1 MSAIEEPNRTTGATP
16 GRIRPAVPLTSDFVF
31 KYVFGADQSTECL
44 RSLLSAIQE
53 DAGCPALA
61 SVQVTNPFNLKE
73 SEEDKLSV
81 VDVRATDIRGTTF
94 TVEAQATY
102 HAAFPSR
109 ALYYW
114 ARAYGKQLQESEFYS
129 RLQPVV
135 GVNLLDFLLFPQSAG
150 APMHTSFRPYCREA
164 PHLDPL
170 GDLMIHFIELPRF
183 DPPGRMPST
192 AFARWMYYIKYR
204 SKEDAMED
212 PIMKAILEDT
222 SEIREAE
229 KRYQAFTA
237 DEELQD
243 RLEARDKFRRTHLQ
257 LLHDAEQKGL
267 QQGIERGR
275 EEGREEERAKR
286 LESAR
291 RLKDRK
297 MSLEEIAEITNLTLE
312 EIQQL

>member
-1 MSAIEEPNRTTGATP
+1 
-16 GRIRPAVPLTSDFVF
+16 
-31 KYVFGADQSTECL
+31 
-44 RSLLSAIQE
+44 
-53 DAGCPALA
+53 
-61 SVQVTNPFNLKE
+61 
-73 SEEDKLSV
+73 
-81 VDVRATDIRGTTF
+81 F

-135 GVNLLDFLLFPQSAG
+135 GVNLLDFLLFPRSAG
-150 APMHTSFRPYCREA
+150 APMHTSFRPACREA

-183 DPPGRMPST
+183 DPPDRLPST
-192 AFARWMYYIKYR
+192 AFGRWMYYIRYR

-229 KRYQAFTA
+229 KRYQAFLA

-257 LLHDAEQKGL
+257 LLHDAEQKGKAEGKEEGL
-267 QQGIERGR
+267 QQ
-275 EEGREEERAKR
+275 GREEERAKR
-286 LESAR
+286 FESAR
-291 RLKDRK
+291 RMKAAGLPPEDIARFTD
-297 MSLEEIAEITNLTLE
+297 LPEEEIREL
-312 EIQQL
+312 